1 MITGELKTKVDEIW
15 NAFHSNGITDPL
27 TTIQQITYLL
37 FIRRLD
43 EEQLRMEK
51 QANRTG
57 KPIDKPIYT
66 PEQKEIRWHHFK
78 ELEPKQMLDVFTK
91 ATEERPVTAF
101 EFIKMVGGEQSQI
114 SRFFKDSTFVL
125 SSAYLLD
132 KAVQMIDKIDMQDRD
147 TKGDLYEYLLS
158 KLTQAGRAGQFRTPR
173 HIIRMMVDMVK
184 PTPEDTICD
193 PSAGTSG
200 FLVSAGEYLRDT
212 YPDKFLEQEFSQF
225 FNNEM
230 FTGIEFDQ
238 NMMRVGAMNL
248 ILHGVEHPNLMH
260 VNALSDENEV
270 SDNFSLMLANPP
282 FKGTLDYDLV
292 SSSVLSIAK
301 TKKTE
306 LLFLSLMLRM
316 MRVGGR
322 CAVIV
327 PDGVLFGSSG
337 AHKAIRSEIIEKHKL
352 EAVISMP
359 SGVFKPY
366 AGVSTAV
373 LLFTKTNSGGTDKV
387 WFYKMEADGFTLDD
401 KRTKTD
407 KNDIPDILKRWDNP
421 EQEEERKRTEKS
433 FFVPFKEIKE
443 NDWDLSIN
451 RYKEIEY
458 EEVEYDAPE
467 VIIEQIKDLQ
477 RQNMNDLEALEALLK

>member
-1 MITGELKTKVDEIW
+1 MITGTLKSKVDEIW

-57 KPIDKPIYT
+57 KSIEKFIYT
-66 PEQKEIRWHHFK
+66 PEQKDIRWHQFK
-78 ELEPKQMLDVFTK
+78 ELEPKQMLEVFTERDAK
-91 ATEERPVTAF
+91 KRPVTAF
-101 EFIKMVGGEQSQI
+101 EFIRMVGGEQSQI
-114 SRFFKDSTFVL
+114 SRFFKDSTFVI

-184 PTPEDTICD
+184 PTSEDTICD

-212 YPDKFLEQEFSQF
+212 HPDKFLEKEFLDF

-270 SDNFSLMLANPP
+270 SDHFSLMLANPP
-282 FKGTLDYDLV
+282 FKGTLD
-292 SSSVLSIAK
+292 S
-301 TKKTE
+301 E
-306 LLFLSLMLRM
+306 LLTRSGKVNFQ
-316 MRVGGR
+316 
-322 CAVIV
+322 
-327 PDGVLFGSSG
+327 GVL
-337 AHKAIRSEIIEKHKL
+337 
-352 EAVISMP
+352 
-359 SGVFKPY
+359 GVNKKVVNWLKNSYSY
-366 AGVSTAV
+366 A
-373 LLFTKTNSGGTDKV
+373 N
-387 WFYKMEADGFTLDD
+387 ADANL
-401 KRTKTD
+401 
-407 KNDIPDILKRWDNP
+407 P
-421 EQEEERKRTEKS
+421 
-433 FFVPFKEIKE
+433 
-443 NDWDLSIN
+443 
-451 RYKEIEY
+451 
-458 EEVEYDAPE
+458 
-467 VIIEQIKDLQ
+467 
-477 RQNMNDLEALEALLK
+477 